1 MAEEKTIL
9 TETDL
14 NEQMQVRLD
23 KMHKIE
29 EKGLKPFGYRYE
41 FTHRSGDVKE
51 NFDALAEAETEV
63 KLAGRVMAIRGHG
76 KTCFMDMQDK
86 DGRIQVYV
94 RKDVLGEENYALI
107 KMMDIGDTVGVT
119 GTVFRTHMGE
129 VSIKAAA
136 LEMLS
141 KSLRPLPEK
150 WHGLKD
156 VETRYRQRY
165 VDLIVNPDVRD
176 TFVKR
181 SQIIRSVR
189 DVLDSHG
196 FLEVETP
203 ILNTIAGGA
212 AARPFIS
219 YHNALD
225 MQVYMRIAPE
235 LYLKR
240 LIVGGM
246 DRVYELG
253 RVFRNEGIDNRH
265 NPEFTSVEIYQA
277 FADYRDMMDLTEE
290 VVVKTAEKVLG
301 TTKINYEG
309 TEIELASP
317 WKRISM
323 IDAVKEYA
331 GKDFTNVT
339 DLEEARAMAK
349 ELNVEVEATWGIGK
363 IINAC
368 FEEYVEDKLIQP
380 TFITGHPKEISPLAK
395 SNPENPEITDRFEAF
410 IYGREICNGFTELND
425 PIDQRERFLK
435 QVEERANGDE
445 EANMMDEDFV
455 TALEYGLPPTGGL
468 GIGIDRLVMFLTD
481 SSTIRDVLFFPTMKP
496 LKGEQQHVE
505 AVPVQA
511 QEVAAPVAPVEPQEV
526 AAPVAPVEPE
536 VIDFSKV
543 EIEPL
548 FEDTVDFDTFI
559 KSDFRAVKVL
569 DCKAVPKSK
578 KLLQFTLNDGTGKER
593 TILSGIRAF
602 YEPET
607 LIGKTLIAITN
618 LPPRAMM
625 GIESCGMLISAI
637 HSEEGEE
644 KLHLLMVDDHIPAG
658 AKLR

>member
-1 MAEEKTIL
+1 MAEVKNKPNTEEAAVL
-9 TETDL
+9 TENEI
-14 NEQMQVRLD
+14 NEQMQVRID

-29 EKGLKPFGYRYE
+29 EHGWKPFGYRFLY
-41 FTHRSGDVKE
+41 THRAADIAAQFNELSEK
-51 NFDALAEAETEV
+51 ETEV
-63 KLAGRVMAIRGHG
+63 KMAGRIMAIRGHG

-86 DGRIQVYV
+86 TGRIQVYV
-94 RKDVLGEENYALI
+94 RKDVIGEENYALI
-107 KMMDIGDTVGVT
+107 KLMDIGDTVGIT
-119 GTVFRTHMGE
+119 GTAFRTHMGE
-129 VSIKAAA
+129 LSIKANSV
-136 LEMLS
+136 EMLS

-165 VDLIVNPDVRD
+165 VDLIVNPEVRD

-189 DVLDSHG
+189 EVLDSHD

-246 DRVYELG
+246 DRVYEMG

-301 TTKINYEG
+301 TTTINYEG
-309 TEIELASP
+309 TTIELASP
-317 WKRISM
+317 WKRMSM
-323 IDAVKEYA
+323 IEAVKEYS

-339 DLEEARAMAK
+339 DLEEARAIAK
-349 ELNVEVEATWGIGK
+349 ELNVAVEPSFGIGK

-395 SNPENPEITDRFEAF
+395 SNPENPEISDRFEAY

-425 PIDQRERFLK
+425 PIDQKERFLK

-455 TALEYGLPPTGGL
+455 NALEYGLPPTGGL
-468 GIGIDRLVMFLTD
+468 GIGIDRLVMFLTN

-496 LKGEQQHVE
+496 LGK
-505 AVPVQA
+505 AVSEKPDFMQA
-511 QEVAAPVAPVEPQEV
+511 PAVAAPVEEAKEET
-526 AAPVAPVEPE
+526 
-536 VIDFSKV
+536 IDFSKV
-543 EIEPL
+543 VIEPAY
-548 FEDTVDFDTFI
+548 EEYVDFDTFC
-559 KSDFRAVKVL
+559 KSDIRVVKVKE
-569 DCKAVPKSK
+569 CTAVPKSK
-578 KLLQFTLNDGTGKER
+578 KLLKFVLNDGTGTDR
-593 TILSGIRAF
+593 VILSGIHAF
-602 YEPET
+602 YEPEE
-607 LIGKTLIAITN
+607 LVGKTLVAIVN
-618 LPPRAMM
+618 LPPRKMM
-625 GIESCGMLISAI
+625 GIDSCGMLLSAI
-637 HSEEGEE
+637 HEEEGAE
-644 KLHLLMVDDHIPAG
+644 KLNLIMVDNRIPAG
-658 AKLR
+658 ARLH

>member
-1 MAEEKTIL
+1 MAEVKNKPNTEEAAVL
-9 TETDL
+9 TENEI
-14 NEQMQVRLD
+14 NEQMQVRID

-29 EKGLKPFGYRYE
+29 EHGWKPFGYRFLY
-41 FTHRSGDVKE
+41 THRAADIAAQ
-51 NFDALAEAETEV
+51 FDELSEKETEV
-63 KLAGRVMAIRGHG
+63 KMAGRIMAIRGHG

-86 DGRIQVYV
+86 TGRIQVYV
-94 RKDVLGEENYALI
+94 RKDVIGEENYALI
-107 KMMDIGDTVGVT
+107 KLMDIGDTVGIT
-119 GTVFRTHMGE
+119 GTAFRTHMGE
-129 VSIKAAA
+129 LSIKANSV
-136 LEMLS
+136 EMLS

-165 VDLIVNPDVRD
+165 VDLIVNPEVRD

-189 DVLDSHG
+189 EVLDSHD

-246 DRVYELG
+246 DRVYEMG

-301 TTKINYEG
+301 TTTINYEG
-309 TEIELASP
+309 TAIELASP
-317 WKRISM
+317 WKRMSM
-323 IDAVKEYA
+323 IEAVKEYS

-339 DLEEARAMAK
+339 DLEEARAIAK
-349 ELNVEVEATWGIGK
+349 ELNVAVEPSFGIGK

-395 SNPENPEITDRFEAF
+395 SNPENPEITDRFEAY

-425 PIDQRERFLK
+425 PIDQKERFLK

-455 TALEYGLPPTGGL
+455 NALEYGLPPTGGL
-468 GIGIDRLVMFLTD
+468 GIGIDRLVMFLTN

-496 LKGEQQHVE
+496 LGK
-505 AVPVQA
+505 AVSEKPDFMQA
-511 QEVAAPVAPVEPQEV
+511 PAVAAPVEEAKEET
-526 AAPVAPVEPE
+526 
-536 VIDFSKV
+536 IDFSKV
-543 EIEPL
+543 VIEPAY
-548 FEDTVDFDTFI
+548 EEYVDFDTFC
-559 KSDFRAVKVL
+559 KSDIRVVKVKE
-569 DCKAVPKSK
+569 CTAVPKSK
-578 KLLQFTLNDGTGKER
+578 KLLKFVLNDGTGTDR
-593 TILSGIRAF
+593 VILSGIHAF
-602 YEPET
+602 YEPEE
-607 LIGKTLIAITN
+607 LVGKTLVAIVN
-618 LPPRAMM
+618 LPPRKMM
-625 GIESCGMLISAI
+625 GIDSCGMLLSAI
-637 HSEEGEE
+637 HEEEGEE
-644 KLHLLMVDDHIPAG
+644 KLNLIMVNNRIPAG
-658 AKLR
+658 ARLH

>member
-189 DVLDSHG
+189 DVLDNHG

-323 IDAVKEYA
+323 IEAVKEYA

-511 QEVAAPVAPVEPQEV
+511 QEVAAPVAPVEP
-526 AAPVAPVEPE
+526 E

>member
-1 MAEEKTIL
+1 MAEEKNIHP
-9 TETDL
+9 ETDL

-41 FTHRSGDVKE
+41 YTHRSGDVKE
-51 NFDALAEAETEV
+51 QFDALSEAETEV

-94 RKDVLGEENYALI
+94 RKDVLGEDNYALI

-129 VSIKAAA
+129 VSIKASA

-165 VDLIVNPDVRD
+165 VDLIVNPAVRD

-189 DVLDSHG
+189 NVLDSHG

-290 VVVKTAEKVLG
+290 VVVKTAEEVLG
-301 TTKINYEG
+301 TTKIVYEG

-349 ELNVEVEATWGIGK
+349 EINVEVEPTWGIGK

-468 GIGIDRLVMFLTD
+468 GIGIDRLVMFLTN

-496 LKGEQQHVE
+496 LKGEQHVE
-505 AVPVQA
+505 AVPVEA
-511 QEVAAPVAPVEPQEV
+511 QEVVAPVA
-526 AAPVAPVEPE
+526 APAEPE

-548 FEDTVDFDTFI
+548 FEDTVDFDTFV

-578 KLLQFTLNDGTGKER
+578 KLLQFTLNDGSGKER

>member
-1 MAEEKTIL
+1 MSEVKNKPNTEEAAVL
-9 TETDL
+9 TENEI
-14 NEQMQVRLD
+14 NEQMQVRID

-29 EKGLKPFGYRYE
+29 EHGWKPFGYRFLY
-41 FTHRSGDVKE
+41 THRAADIAAQ
-51 NFDALAEAETEV
+51 FDELSEKETEV
-63 KLAGRVMAIRGHG
+63 KMAGRIMAIRGHG

-86 DGRIQVYV
+86 TGRIQVYV
-94 RKDVLGEENYALI
+94 RKDVIGEENYALI
-107 KMMDIGDTVGVT
+107 KLMDIGDTVGIT
-119 GTVFRTHMGE
+119 GTAFRTHMGE
-129 VSIKAAA
+129 LSIKANSV
-136 LEMLS
+136 EMLS

-165 VDLIVNPDVRD
+165 VDLIVNPEVRD

-189 DVLDSHG
+189 EVLDSHD

-246 DRVYELG
+246 DRVYEMG

-301 TTKINYEG
+301 TTTINYEG
-309 TEIELASP
+309 TTIELASP
-317 WKRISM
+317 WKRMSM
-323 IDAVKEYA
+323 IEAVKEYS

-339 DLEEARAMAK
+339 DLEEARAIAK
-349 ELNVEVEATWGIGK
+349 ELNVAVEPSFGIGK

-395 SNPENPEITDRFEAF
+395 SNPENPEITDRFEAY

-425 PIDQRERFLK
+425 PIDQKERFLK

-455 TALEYGLPPTGGL
+455 NALEYGLPPTGGL
-468 GIGIDRLVMFLTD
+468 GIGIDRLVMFLTN

-496 LKGEQQHVE
+496 LGK
-505 AVPVQA
+505 AVSEKPDFMQA
-511 QEVAAPVAPVEPQEV
+511 PAVATPVEE
-526 AAPVAPVEPE
+526 AKEE
-536 VIDFSKV
+536 TIDFSKV
-543 EIEPL
+543 VIEPAY
-548 FEDTVDFDTFI
+548 EEYVDFDTFC
-559 KSDFRAVKVL
+559 KSDIRVVKVKE
-569 DCKAVPKSK
+569 CTAVPKSK
-578 KLLQFTLNDGTGKER
+578 KLLKFVLNDGTGTDR
-593 TILSGIRAF
+593 VILSGIHAF
-602 YEPET
+602 YEPEE
-607 LIGKTLIAITN
+607 LVGKTLIAIVN
-618 LPPRAMM
+618 LPPRKMM
-625 GIESCGMLISAI
+625 GIDSCGMLLSAI
-637 HSEEGEE
+637 HEEEGAE
-644 KLHLLMVDDHIPAG
+644 KLNLIMVDKRIPAG
-658 AKLR
+658 ARLH

>member
-1 MAEEKTIL
+1 MAEVKNKPNTEEAAVL
-9 TETDL
+9 TENEI
-14 NEQMQVRLD
+14 NEQMQVRID

-29 EKGLKPFGYRYE
+29 EHGWKPFGYRFLY
-41 FTHRSGDVKE
+41 THRAADIAAQ
-51 NFDALAEAETEV
+51 FDELSEKETEV
-63 KLAGRVMAIRGHG
+63 KMAGRIMAIRGHG

-86 DGRIQVYV
+86 TGRIQVYV
-94 RKDVLGEENYALI
+94 RKDVIGEENYALI
-107 KMMDIGDTVGVT
+107 KLMDIGDTVGIT

-129 VSIKAAA
+129 LSIKANSV
-136 LEMLS
+136 EMLS

-165 VDLIVNPDVRD
+165 VDLIVNPEVRD

-189 DVLDSHG
+189 EVLDSHD

-246 DRVYELG
+246 DRVYEMG

-301 TTKINYEG
+301 TTTINYEG
-309 TEIELASP
+309 TTIELASP
-317 WKRISM
+317 WKRMSM
-323 IDAVKEYA
+323 IEAVKEYS

-339 DLEEARAMAK
+339 DLEEARAIAK
-349 ELNVEVEATWGIGK
+349 ELNVAVEPSFGIGK

-395 SNPENPEITDRFEAF
+395 SNPENPEITDRFEAY

-425 PIDQRERFLK
+425 PIDQKERFLK

-455 TALEYGLPPTGGL
+455 NALEYGLPPTGGL
-468 GIGIDRLVMFLTD
+468 GIGIDRLVMFLTN

-496 LKGEQQHVE
+496 LGK
-505 AVPVQA
+505 AVSEKPDFMQA
-511 QEVAAPVAPVEPQEV
+511 PAVAAPVEEAKEET
-526 AAPVAPVEPE
+526 
-536 VIDFSKV
+536 IDFSKV
-543 EIEPL
+543 VIEPAY
-548 FEDTVDFDTFI
+548 EEYVDFDTFC
-559 KSDFRAVKVL
+559 KSDIRVVKVKE
-569 DCKAVPKSK
+569 CTAVPKSK
-578 KLLQFTLNDGTGKER
+578 KLLKFVLNDGTGTDR
-593 TILSGIRAF
+593 VILSGIHAF
-602 YEPET
+602 YEPEE
-607 LIGKTLIAITN
+607 LVGKTLVAIVN
-618 LPPRAMM
+618 LPPRKMM
-625 GIESCGMLISAI
+625 GIDSCGMLLSAI
-637 HSEEGEE
+637 HEEEDAE
-644 KLHLLMVDDHIPAG
+644 KLNLIMVDNRIPAG
-658 AKLR
+658 ARLH

>member
-1 MAEEKTIL
+1 MAEVKNKPNTEEAAVL
-9 TETDL
+9 TENEI
-14 NEQMQVRLD
+14 NEQMQVRID

-29 EKGLKPFGYRYE
+29 EHGWKPFGYRFLY
-41 FTHRSGDVKE
+41 THRAADIAAQ
-51 NFDALAEAETEV
+51 FDELSEKETEV
-63 KLAGRVMAIRGHG
+63 KMAGRIMAIRGHG

-86 DGRIQVYV
+86 TGRIQVYV
-94 RKDVLGEENYALI
+94 RKDVIGEENYALI
-107 KMMDIGDTVGVT
+107 KLMDIGDTVGIT
-119 GTVFRTHMGE
+119 GTAFRTHMGE
-129 VSIKAAA
+129 LSIKANSV
-136 LEMLS
+136 EMLS

-165 VDLIVNPDVRD
+165 VDLIVNPEVRD

-189 DVLDSHG
+189 EVLDSHD

-246 DRVYELG
+246 DRVYEMG

-301 TTKINYEG
+301 TTTINYEG
-309 TEIELASP
+309 TTIELASP
-317 WKRISM
+317 WKRMSM
-323 IDAVKEYA
+323 IEAVKEYS

-339 DLEEARAMAK
+339 DLEEARAIAK
-349 ELNVEVEATWGIGK
+349 ELNVAVEPSFGIGK

-395 SNPENPEITDRFEAF
+395 SNPENPEITDRFEAY

-425 PIDQRERFLK
+425 PIDQKERFLK

-455 TALEYGLPPTGGL
+455 NALEYGLPPTGGL
-468 GIGIDRLVMFLTD
+468 GIGIDRLVMLLTN

-496 LKGEQQHVE
+496 LGK
-505 AVPVQA
+505 AVSEKPDFMQA
-511 QEVAAPVAPVEPQEV
+511 PAVAAPVEEAKEET
-526 AAPVAPVEPE
+526 
-536 VIDFSKV
+536 IDFSKV
-543 EIEPL
+543 VIEPAY
-548 FEDTVDFDTFI
+548 EEYVDFDTFC
-559 KSDFRAVKVL
+559 KSDIRVVKVKE
-569 DCKAVPKSK
+569 CTAVPKSK
-578 KLLQFTLNDGTGKER
+578 KLLKFVLNDGTGTDR
-593 TILSGIRAF
+593 VILSGIHAF
-602 YEPET
+602 YEPEE
-607 LIGKTLIAITN
+607 LVGKTLIAIVN
-618 LPPRAMM
+618 LPPRKMM
-625 GIESCGMLISAI
+625 GIDSCGMLLSAI
-637 HSEEGEE
+637 HEEEGAE
-644 KLHLLMVDDHIPAG
+644 KLNLIMVDNRIPAG
-658 AKLR
+658 ARLH

>member
-1 MAEEKTIL
+1 
-9 TETDL
+9 
-14 NEQMQVRLD
+14 
-23 KMHKIE
+23 
-29 EKGLKPFGYRYE
+29 
-41 FTHRSGDVKE
+41 
-51 NFDALAEAETEV
+51 
-63 KLAGRVMAIRGHG
+63 
-76 KTCFMDMQDK
+76 
-86 DGRIQVYV
+86 
-94 RKDVLGEENYALI
+94 
-107 KMMDIGDTVGVT
+107 
-119 GTVFRTHMGE
+119 MGE

-505 AVPVQA
+505 TVPVQA
-511 QEVAAPVAPVEPQEV
+511 QEVAAPIAP
-526 AAPVAPVEPE
+526 AEPE

-578 KLLQFTLNDGTGKER
+578 KLLQFTLNDGTGKDR

>member
-1 MAEEKTIL
+1 MAEVKNKPNTEEAAVL
-9 TETDL
+9 TENEI
-14 NEQMQVRLD
+14 NEQMQVRID

-29 EKGLKPFGYRYE
+29 EHGWKPFGYRFLY
-41 FTHRSGDVKE
+41 THRAADIAAQ
-51 NFDALAEAETEV
+51 FDELSEKETEV
-63 KLAGRVMAIRGHG
+63 KMAGRIMAIRGHG

-86 DGRIQVYV
+86 TGRIQVYV
-94 RKDVLGEENYALI
+94 RKDVIGEENYALI
-107 KMMDIGDTVGVT
+107 KLMDIGDTVGIT
-119 GTVFRTHMGE
+119 GTAFRTHMGE
-129 VSIKAAA
+129 LSIKANSV
-136 LEMLS
+136 EMLS

-165 VDLIVNPDVRD
+165 VDLIVNPEVRD

-189 DVLDSHG
+189 EVLDSHD

-246 DRVYELG
+246 DRVYEMG

-301 TTKINYEG
+301 TTTINYEG
-309 TEIELASP
+309 TTIELASP
-317 WKRISM
+317 WKRMSM
-323 IDAVKEYA
+323 IEAVKEYS
-331 GKDFTNVT
+331 GKDFTNVN
-339 DLEEARAMAK
+339 DLEEARAIAK
-349 ELNVEVEATWGIGK
+349 ELNVAVEPSFGIGK

-395 SNPENPEITDRFEAF
+395 SNPENPEITDRFEAY

-425 PIDQRERFLK
+425 PIDQKERFLK

-455 TALEYGLPPTGGL
+455 NALEYGLPPTGGL
-468 GIGIDRLVMFLTD
+468 GIGIDRLVMFLTN

-496 LKGEQQHVE
+496 LGK
-505 AVPVQA
+505 AVSEKPDFMQA
-511 QEVAAPVAPVEPQEV
+511 PAVAAPVEEAKEET
-526 AAPVAPVEPE
+526 
-536 VIDFSKV
+536 IDFSKV
-543 EIEPL
+543 VIEPAY
-548 FEDTVDFDTFI
+548 EEYVDFDTFC
-559 KSDFRAVKVL
+559 KSDIRVVKVKE
-569 DCKAVPKSK
+569 CTAVPKSK
-578 KLLQFTLNDGTGKER
+578 KLLKFVLNDGTGTDR
-593 TILSGIRAF
+593 VILSGIHAF
-602 YEPET
+602 YEPEE
-607 LIGKTLIAITN
+607 LVGKTLVAIVN
-618 LPPRAMM
+618 LPPRKMM
-625 GIESCGMLISAI
+625 GIDSCGMLLSAI
-637 HSEEGEE
+637 HEEEGAE
-644 KLHLLMVDDHIPAG
+644 KLNLIMVDNRIPAG
-658 AKLR
+658 ARLH

>member
-1 MAEEKTIL
+1 MAEVKNKPNTEEAAVL
-9 TETDL
+9 TENEI
-14 NEQMQVRLD
+14 NEQMQVRID

-29 EKGLKPFGYRYE
+29 EHGWKPFGYRFLY
-41 FTHRSGDVKE
+41 THRAADIAAQ
-51 NFDALAEAETEV
+51 FDELSEKETEV
-63 KLAGRVMAIRGHG
+63 KMAGRIMAIRGHG

-86 DGRIQVYV
+86 TGRIQVYV
-94 RKDVLGEENYALI
+94 RKDVIGEENYALI
-107 KMMDIGDTVGVT
+107 KLMDIGDTVGIT
-119 GTVFRTHMGE
+119 GTAFRTHMGE
-129 VSIKAAA
+129 LSIKANSV
-136 LEMLS
+136 EMLS

-165 VDLIVNPDVRD
+165 VDLIVNPEVRD

-189 DVLDSHG
+189 EVLDSHD

-246 DRVYELG
+246 DRVYEMG

-301 TTKINYEG
+301 TTTINYEG
-309 TEIELASP
+309 TTIELASP
-317 WKRISM
+317 WKRMSM
-323 IDAVKEYA
+323 IESVKEYS
-331 GKDFTNVT
+331 GKDFTDVT
-339 DLEEARAMAK
+339 DLEEARAIAK
-349 ELNVEVEATWGIGK
+349 ELNVAIEPSFGIGK

-395 SNPENPEITDRFEAF
+395 SNPENPEITDRFEAY

-425 PIDQRERFLK
+425 PIDQKERFLK

-455 TALEYGLPPTGGL
+455 NALEYGLPPTGGL
-468 GIGIDRLVMFLTD
+468 GIGIDRLVMFLTN

-496 LKGEQQHVE
+496 LGK
-505 AVPVQA
+505 AVSEKPDFMQA
-511 QEVAAPVAPVEPQEV
+511 PAVAAPVEEAKEET
-526 AAPVAPVEPE
+526 
-536 VIDFSKV
+536 IDFSKV
-543 EIEPL
+543 VIEPAY
-548 FEDTVDFDTFI
+548 EEYVDFDTFC
-559 KSDFRAVKVL
+559 KSDIRVVKVKE
-569 DCKAVPKSK
+569 CTAVPKSK
-578 KLLQFTLNDGTGKER
+578 KLLKFVLDDGIGTDR
-593 TILSGIRAF
+593 VILSGIHAF
-602 YEPET
+602 YEPEE
-607 LIGKTLIAITN
+607 LVGKTLVAIVN
-618 LPPRAMM
+618 LPPRKMM
-625 GIESCGMLISAI
+625 GIDSCGMLLSAI
-637 HSEEGEE
+637 HEEEGAE
-644 KLHLLMVDDHIPAG
+644 KLNLIMVDNRIPAG
-658 AKLR
+658 ARLH

>member
-1 MAEEKTIL
+1 MAEVKNKPNTEEAAVL
-9 TETDL
+9 TENEI
-14 NEQMQVRLD
+14 NEQMQVRID

-29 EKGLKPFGYRYE
+29 EHGWKPFGYRFLY
-41 FTHRSGDVKE
+41 THRAADIAAQ
-51 NFDALAEAETEV
+51 FDELSEKETEV
-63 KLAGRVMAIRGHG
+63 KMAGRIMAIRGHG

-86 DGRIQVYV
+86 TGRIQVYV
-94 RKDVLGEENYALI
+94 RKDVIGEENYALI
-107 KMMDIGDTVGVT
+107 KLMDIGDTVGIT
-119 GTVFRTHMGE
+119 GTAFRTHMGE
-129 VSIKAAA
+129 LSIKANSV
-136 LEMLS
+136 EMLS

-165 VDLIVNPDVRD
+165 VDLIVNPEVRD

-189 DVLDSHG
+189 EVLDSHD

-246 DRVYELG
+246 DRVYEMG

-301 TTKINYEG
+301 TTTINYEG
-309 TEIELASP
+309 TTIELASP
-317 WKRISM
+317 WKRMSM
-323 IDAVKEYA
+323 IEAVKEYS
-331 GKDFTNVT
+331 GKDFTDVT
-339 DLEEARAMAK
+339 DLEEARAIAK
-349 ELNVEVEATWGIGK
+349 ELNVAIEPSFGIGK

-395 SNPENPEITDRFEAF
+395 SNPENPEITDRFEAY

-425 PIDQRERFLK
+425 PIDQKERFLK

-455 TALEYGLPPTGGL
+455 NALEYGLPPTGGL
-468 GIGIDRLVMFLTD
+468 GIGIDRLVMFLTN

-496 LKGEQQHVE
+496 LGK
-505 AVPVQA
+505 AVSEKPDFMQA
-511 QEVAAPVAPVEPQEV
+511 PAVAAPVEEAKEET
-526 AAPVAPVEPE
+526 
-536 VIDFSKV
+536 IDFSKV
-543 EIEPL
+543 VIEPAY
-548 FEDTVDFDTFI
+548 EEYVDFDTFC
-559 KSDFRAVKVL
+559 KSDIRVVKVKE
-569 DCKAVPKSK
+569 CTAVPKSK
-578 KLLQFTLNDGTGKER
+578 KLLKFVLNDGTGTDR
-593 TILSGIRAF
+593 VILSGIHAF
-602 YEPET
+602 YEPEE
-607 LIGKTLIAITN
+607 LVGKTLVAIVN
-618 LPPRAMM
+618 LPPRKMM
-625 GIESCGMLISAI
+625 GIDSCGMLLSAI
-637 HSEEGEE
+637 HEEEGAE
-644 KLHLLMVDDHIPAG
+644 KLNLIMVDNRIPSG
-658 AKLR
+658 ARLH

>member
-1 MAEEKTIL
+1 MAEVKNKPNTEEAAVL
-9 TETDL
+9 TENEI
-14 NEQMQVRLD
+14 NEQMQVRID

-29 EKGLKPFGYRYE
+29 EHGWKPFGYRFLY
-41 FTHRSGDVKE
+41 THRAADIAAQ
-51 NFDALAEAETEV
+51 FDELSEKETEV
-63 KLAGRVMAIRGHG
+63 KMAGRIMAIRGHG

-86 DGRIQVYV
+86 TGRIQVYV
-94 RKDVLGEENYALI
+94 RKDVIGEENYALI
-107 KMMDIGDTVGVT
+107 KLMDIGDTVGIT
-119 GTVFRTHMGE
+119 GTAFRTHMGE
-129 VSIKAAA
+129 LSIKANSV
-136 LEMLS
+136 EMLS

-165 VDLIVNPDVRD
+165 VDLIVNPEVRD

-189 DVLDSHG
+189 EVLDSHD

-246 DRVYELG
+246 DRVYEMG

-301 TTKINYEG
+301 TTTINYEG
-309 TEIELASP
+309 TTIELASP
-317 WKRISM
+317 WKRMSM
-323 IDAVKEYA
+323 IEAVKEYS

-339 DLEEARAMAK
+339 DLEEARAIAK
-349 ELNVEVEATWGIGK
+349 ELNVAVEPSFGIGK

-395 SNPENPEITDRFEAF
+395 SNPENPEITDRFEAY

-425 PIDQRERFLK
+425 PIDQKERFLK

-455 TALEYGLPPTGGL
+455 NALEYGLPPTGGL

-496 LKGEQQHVE
+496 LGK
-505 AVPVQA
+505 AVSEKPDFMQA
-511 QEVAAPVAPVEPQEV
+511 PAVAAPVEEAKEET
-526 AAPVAPVEPE
+526 
-536 VIDFSKV
+536 IDFSKV
-543 EIEPL
+543 VIEPAY
-548 FEDTVDFDTFI
+548 EEYVDFDTFC
-559 KSDFRAVKVL
+559 KSDIRVVKVKE
-569 DCKAVPKSK
+569 CTAVPKSK
-578 KLLQFTLNDGTGKER
+578 KLLKFVLNDGTGTDR
-593 TILSGIRAF
+593 VILSGIHAF
-602 YEPET
+602 YEPEE
-607 LIGKTLIAITN
+607 LVGKTLVAIVN
-618 LPPRAMM
+618 LPPRKMM
-625 GIESCGMLISAI
+625 GIDSCGMLLSAI
-637 HSEEGEE
+637 HEEEGAE
-644 KLHLLMVDDHIPAG
+644 KLNLIMVDNRIPAG
-658 AKLR
+658 ARLH

>member
-1 MAEEKTIL
+1 MAENKQQVEEKAL
-9 TETDL
+9 TEVEI
-14 NEQMQVRLD
+14 NEQMQNRID

-29 EKGLKPFGYRYE
+29 EHGWRPFGRRFE
-41 FTHRSGDVKE
+41 WTHRSADVKE
-51 NFDALAEAETEV
+51 QFETLAEAEAEV
-63 KLAGRVMAIRGHG
+63 KMAGRVMAIRGHG

-86 DGRIQVYV
+86 TGRMQLYV
-94 RKDVLGEENYALI
+94 RKDVLGEEDYSLV
-107 KMMDIGDTVGVT
+107 KMMDIGDTIGVT
-119 GTVFRTHMGE
+119 GIPFRTHMGE
-129 VSIKAAA
+129 VSIKVVKM
-136 LEMLS
+136 EMLS

-156 VETRYRQRY
+156 IETRYRQRY
-165 VDLIVNPDVRD
+165 VDLIVNPEVRD

-189 DVLDSHG
+189 EVLDSHD

-290 VVVKTAEKVLG
+290 VVVKTAMKVLG
-301 TTKINYEG
+301 TTKITYEG
-309 TEIELASP
+309 VEIELASP

-323 IDAVKEYA
+323 IDAVKEYS

-349 ELNVEVEATWGIGK
+349 ELNVPVEPSFGIGK

-395 SNPENPEITDRFEAF
+395 SNPENPEITDRFEAY

-445 EANMMDEDFV
+445 EANMMDEDCV
-455 TALEYGLPPTGGL
+455 NALEYGLPPTGGL

-496 LKGEQQHVE
+496 MKGEARPVELPEQIRAEVAPAAASE
-505 AVPVQA
+505 AV
-511 QEVAAPVAPVEPQEV
+511 ETAPA
-526 AAPVAPVEPE
+526 

-548 FEDTVDFDTFI
+548 FADFVDFETFS
-559 KSDFRAVKVL
+559 KSDFRAVKVK
-569 DCKAVPKSK
+569 DCAAVPKSK
-578 KLLQFTLNDGTGKER
+578 KLLQFTLDDGTGTDR
-593 TILSGIRAF
+593 TILSGIHAF
-602 YEPET
+602 YEPEE
-607 LIGKTLIAITN
+607 LLGKTLIAIVN
-618 LPPRAMM
+618 LPPRKMM
-625 GIESCGMLISAI
+625 GIESCGMLLSAI
-637 HSEEGEE
+637 HSEEGAE
-644 KLHLLMVDDHIPAG
+644 KLHLLQVDPHIPAG
-658 AKLR
+658 AKLY

>member
-1 MAEEKTIL
+1 MAENKHLEDAAAL
-9 TETDL
+9 TDTEI
-14 NEQMQVRLD
+14 NEQMQVRID

-29 EKGLKPFGYRYE
+29 EHGWKPFGHRFL
-41 FTHRSGDVKE
+41 FTHRAADIAAQ
-51 NFDALAEAETEV
+51 FDELSEKETEV
-63 KLAGRVMAIRGHG
+63 TMAGRVMAIRGHG

-86 DGRIQVYV
+86 TGRIQVYV
-94 RKDVLGEENYALI
+94 RKDVIGEENYALI
-107 KMMDIGDTVGVT
+107 KLMDIGDTVGIT
-119 GTVFRTHMGE
+119 GTAFRTHMGE
-129 VSIKAAA
+129 LSIKAASV
-136 LEMLS
+136 EMLS

-165 VDLIVNPDVRD
+165 VDLIVNPEVRE

-181 SQIIRSVR
+181 SQIIKSVR
-189 DVLDSHG
+189 EVLDSHD

-246 DRVYELG
+246 DRVYEMG

-301 TTKINYEG
+301 TTTINYEG
-309 TEIELASP
+309 TTIELASP
-317 WKRISM
+317 WKRMSM
-323 IDAVKEYA
+323 IEAVKEYS

-339 DLEEARAMAK
+339 DLEEARAIAK
-349 ELNVEVEATWGIGK
+349 ELNVAIEPTFGIGK

-368 FEEYVEDKLIQP
+368 FEEYVEDKLVQP

-395 SNPENPEITDRFEAF
+395 SNPENPEITDRFEAY

-425 PIDQRERFLK
+425 PIDQKERFLK

-455 TALEYGLPPTGGL
+455 NALEYGLPPTGGL
-468 GIGIDRLVMFLTD
+468 GIGIDRLVMFLTN

-496 LKGEQQHVE
+496 IGKAVSEKPEFMQAAPADAHVE
-505 AVPVQA
+505 AK
-511 QEVAAPVAPVEPQEV
+511 EEP
-526 AAPVAPVEPE
+526 
-536 VIDFSKV
+536 IDFSKV
-543 EIEPL
+543 VIEPPYT
-548 FEDTVDFDTFI
+548 EYVDFDTFC
-559 KSDFRAVKVL
+559 KSDMRAVKVKE
-569 DCKAVPKSK
+569 CTAVPKSK
-578 KLLQFTLNDGTGKER
+578 KLLKFVLDDGTGTDR
-593 TILSGIRAF
+593 VILSGIHAF
-602 YEPET
+602 YEPEE
-607 LIGKTLIAITN
+607 LVGKTLIAIVN
-618 LPPRAMM
+618 LPPRKMM
-625 GIESCGMLISAI
+625 GIDSCGMLLSAI
-637 HSEEGEE
+637 HEEEGAE
-644 KLHLLMVDDHIPAG
+644 KLNLMMIADRVPAG
-658 AKLR
+658 ARLH

>member
-1 MAEEKTIL
+1 MAENKQQVEEKAL
-9 TETDL
+9 TEIEI
-14 NEQMQVRLD
+14 NEQMQNRID

-29 EKGLKPFGYRYE
+29 EHGWRPFGHRFE
-41 FTHRSGDVKE
+41 WTHRSADVKE
-51 NFDALAEAETEV
+51 QFEALAEAEAEV

-86 DGRIQVYV
+86 TGRMQLYV
-94 RKDVLGEENYALI
+94 RKDVLGEEDYSLV
-107 KMMDIGDTVGVT
+107 KMMDIGDTIGVT
-119 GTVFRTHMGE
+119 GIPFRTHMGE
-129 VSIKAAA
+129 ISIKVVKM
-136 LEMLS
+136 EMLS

-156 VETRYRQRY
+156 IETRYRQRY
-165 VDLIVNPDVRD
+165 VDLIVNPEVRD

-189 DVLDSHG
+189 EVLDSHD

-277 FADYRDMMDLTEE
+277 FADYRDMMDLTKE
-290 VVVKTAEKVLG
+290 VVVKTAMKVLG
-301 TTKINYEG
+301 TTKITYEG
-309 TEIELASP
+309 VEIELASP

-323 IDAVKEYA
+323 IDAVKEYS

-349 ELNVEVEATWGIGK
+349 ELNVPVEPSFGIGK

-395 SNPENPEITDRFEAF
+395 SNPENPEITDRFEAY

-455 TALEYGLPPTGGL
+455 NALEYGLPPTGGL

-496 LKGEQQHVE
+496 MKGEARPVELPEQIRAEVAPAAASE
-505 AVPVQA
+505 AV
-511 QEVAAPVAPVEPQEV
+511 ETAPA
-526 AAPVAPVEPE
+526 

-548 FEDTVDFDTFI
+548 FADFVDFETFS
-559 KSDFRAVKVL
+559 KSDFRAVKVK
-569 DCKAVPKSK
+569 DCAAVPKSK
-578 KLLQFTLNDGTGKER
+578 KLLQFTLDDGTGTDR
-593 TILSGIRAF
+593 TILSGIHAF
-602 YEPET
+602 YEPEE
-607 LIGKTLIAITN
+607 LLGKTLIAIVN
-618 LPPRAMM
+618 LPPRKMM
-625 GIESCGMLISAI
+625 GIESCGMLLSAI
-637 HSEEGEE
+637 HSEEGAE
-644 KLHLLMVDDHIPAG
+644 KLHLLQVDPYIPAG
-658 AKLR
+658 AKLY

>member
-1 MAEEKTIL
+1 MAEVKNKPNTEEAAVL
-9 TETDL
+9 TENEI
-14 NEQMQVRLD
+14 NEQMQVRID

-29 EKGLKPFGYRYE
+29 EHGWKPFGYRFLY
-41 FTHRSGDVKE
+41 THRAADIAAQ
-51 NFDALAEAETEV
+51 FDELSEKETEV
-63 KLAGRVMAIRGHG
+63 KMAGRIMAIRGHG

-86 DGRIQVYV
+86 TGRIQVYV
-94 RKDVLGEENYALI
+94 RKDVIGEEHYALI
-107 KMMDIGDTVGVT
+107 KLMDIGDTVGIT
-119 GTVFRTHMGE
+119 GTAFRTHMGE
-129 VSIKAAA
+129 LSIKANSV
-136 LEMLS
+136 EMLS

-165 VDLIVNPDVRD
+165 VDLIVNPEVRD

-189 DVLDSHG
+189 EVLDSHD

-246 DRVYELG
+246 DRVYEMG

-301 TTKINYEG
+301 TTTINYEG
-309 TEIELASP
+309 TTIELASP
-317 WKRISM
+317 WKRMSM
-323 IDAVKEYA
+323 IEAVKEYS

-339 DLEEARAMAK
+339 DLEEARAIAK
-349 ELNVEVEATWGIGK
+349 ELNVAVEPSFGIGK

-395 SNPENPEITDRFEAF
+395 SNPENPEITDRFEAY

-425 PIDQRERFLK
+425 PIDQKERFLK

-455 TALEYGLPPTGGL
+455 NALEYGLPPTGGL
-468 GIGIDRLVMFLTD
+468 GIGIDRLVMFLTN

-496 LKGEQQHVE
+496 LGK
-505 AVPVQA
+505 AVSEKPDFMQA
-511 QEVAAPVAPVEPQEV
+511 PSVAAPVEEAKEET
-526 AAPVAPVEPE
+526 
-536 VIDFSKV
+536 IDFSKV
-543 EIEPL
+543 VIEPAY
-548 FEDTVDFDTFI
+548 EEYVDFDTFC
-559 KSDFRAVKVL
+559 KSDIRVVKVKE
-569 DCKAVPKSK
+569 CTAVPKSK
-578 KLLQFTLNDGTGKER
+578 KLLKFVLNDGTGTDR
-593 TILSGIRAF
+593 VILSGIHAF
-602 YEPET
+602 YEPEE
-607 LIGKTLIAITN
+607 LVGKTLVAIVN
-618 LPPRAMM
+618 LPPRKMM
-625 GIESCGMLISAI
+625 GIDSCGMLLSAI
-637 HSEEGEE
+637 HEEEGAE
-644 KLHLLMVDDHIPAG
+644 KLNLIMVDNRIPAG
-658 AKLR
+658 ARLH

>member
-1 MAEEKTIL
+1 MAEVKNKPNTEEAAVL
-9 TETDL
+9 TENEI
-14 NEQMQVRLD
+14 NEQMQVRID

-29 EKGLKPFGYRYE
+29 EHGWKPFGYRFLY
-41 FTHRSGDVKE
+41 THRAADIAAQ
-51 NFDALAEAETEV
+51 FDELSEKETEV
-63 KLAGRVMAIRGHG
+63 KMAGRIMAIRGHG
-76 KTCFMDMQDK
+76 NTCFMDMQDK
-86 DGRIQVYV
+86 TGRIQVYV
-94 RKDVLGEENYALI
+94 RKDVIGEENYALI
-107 KMMDIGDTVGVT
+107 KLMDIGDTVGIT
-119 GTVFRTHMGE
+119 GTAFRTHMGE
-129 VSIKAAA
+129 LSIKANSV
-136 LEMLS
+136 EMLS

-165 VDLIVNPDVRD
+165 VDLIVNPEVRD

-189 DVLDSHG
+189 EVLDSHD

-246 DRVYELG
+246 DRVYEMG

-301 TTKINYEG
+301 TTTINYEG
-309 TEIELASP
+309 TTIELASP
-317 WKRISM
+317 WKRMSM
-323 IDAVKEYA
+323 IEAVKEYS

-339 DLEEARAMAK
+339 DLEEARAIAK
-349 ELNVEVEATWGIGK
+349 ELNVAIEPSFGIGK

-395 SNPENPEITDRFEAF
+395 SNPENPEITDRFEAY

-425 PIDQRERFLK
+425 PIDQKERFLK

-455 TALEYGLPPTGGL
+455 NALEYGLPPTGGL
-468 GIGIDRLVMFLTD
+468 GIGIDRLVMFLTN

-496 LKGEQQHVE
+496 LGK
-505 AVPVQA
+505 AVSEKPDFMQA
-511 QEVAAPVAPVEPQEV
+511 PAVAAPVEEAKEET
-526 AAPVAPVEPE
+526 
-536 VIDFSKV
+536 IDFSKV
-543 EIEPL
+543 VIEPAY
-548 FEDTVDFDTFI
+548 EEYVDFDTFC
-559 KSDFRAVKVL
+559 KSDIRVVKVKE
-569 DCKAVPKSK
+569 CTAVPKSK
-578 KLLQFTLNDGTGKER
+578 KLLKFVLDDGTGTDR
-593 TILSGIRAF
+593 VILSGIHAF
-602 YEPET
+602 YEPEE
-607 LIGKTLIAITN
+607 LVGKTLVAIVN
-618 LPPRAMM
+618 LPPRKMM
-625 GIESCGMLISAI
+625 GIDSCGMLLSAI
-637 HSEEGEE
+637 HEEEGAE
-644 KLHLLMVDDHIPAG
+644 KLNLIMVDKRIPAG
-658 AKLR
+658 ARLH

>member
-1 MAEEKTIL
+1 MAEVKNKPNTEEAAVL
-9 TETDL
+9 TENEI
-14 NEQMQVRLD
+14 NEQMQVRID

-29 EKGLKPFGYRYE
+29 EHGWKPFGYRFLY
-41 FTHRSGDVKE
+41 THRAADIAAQ
-51 NFDALAEAETEV
+51 FDELSEKETEV
-63 KLAGRVMAIRGHG
+63 KMAGRIMAIRGHG

-86 DGRIQVYV
+86 TGRIQVYV
-94 RKDVLGEENYALI
+94 RKDVIGEENYALI
-107 KMMDIGDTVGVT
+107 KLMDIGDTVGIT
-119 GTVFRTHMGE
+119 GTAFRTHMGE
-129 VSIKAAA
+129 LSIKANSV
-136 LEMLS
+136 EMLS

-165 VDLIVNPDVRD
+165 VDLIVNPEVRD

-189 DVLDSHG
+189 EVLDSHD

-246 DRVYELG
+246 DRVYEMG

-301 TTKINYEG
+301 TTTINYEG
-309 TEIELASP
+309 TTIELASP
-317 WKRISM
+317 WKRMSM
-323 IDAVKEYA
+323 IEAVKEYS

-339 DLEEARAMAK
+339 DLEEARAIAK
-349 ELNVEVEATWGIGK
+349 ELNVAVEPSFGIGK

-395 SNPENPEITDRFEAF
+395 SNPENPEITDRFEAY

-425 PIDQRERFLK
+425 PIDQKERFLK

-455 TALEYGLPPTGGL
+455 NALEYGLPPTGGL
-468 GIGIDRLVMFLTD
+468 GIGIDRLVMFLTN

-496 LKGEQQHVE
+496 LGK
-505 AVPVQA
+505 AVSEKPDFMQA
-511 QEVAAPVAPVEPQEV
+511 PAVAAPVEEAKEET
-526 AAPVAPVEPE
+526 
-536 VIDFSKV
+536 IDFSKV
-543 EIEPL
+543 VIEPAY
-548 FEDTVDFDTFI
+548 EEYVDFDTFC
-559 KSDFRAVKVL
+559 KSDIRVVKVKE
-569 DCKAVPKSK
+569 CTAVPKSK
-578 KLLQFTLNDGTGKER
+578 KLLKFVLNDGTGTDR
-593 TILSGIRAF
+593 VILSGIRAF
-602 YEPET
+602 YEPEE
-607 LIGKTLIAITN
+607 LVGKTLVAIVN
-618 LPPRAMM
+618 LPPRKMM
-625 GIESCGMLISAI
+625 GIDSCGMLLSAI
-637 HSEEGEE
+637 HEEEGAE
-644 KLHLLMVDDHIPAG
+644 KLNLIMVDNRIPAG
-658 AKLR
+658 ARLH

>member
-1 MAEEKTIL
+1 MAEEKNIHP
-9 TETDL
+9 ETDL

-41 FTHRSGDVKE
+41 YTHRSGDVKE
-51 NFDALAEAETEV
+51 QFDALSEAETEV

-94 RKDVLGEENYALI
+94 RKDVLGEDNYALI

-129 VSIKAAA
+129 VSIKASA

-189 DVLDSHG
+189 NVLDSHG

-290 VVVKTAEKVLG
+290 VVVKTAEEVLG
-301 TTKINYEG
+301 TTKIVYEG

-349 ELNVEVEATWGIGK
+349 EINVEVEATWGIGK

-425 PIDQRERFLK
+425 PIDQRERFMK

-468 GIGIDRLVMFLTD
+468 GIGIDRLVMFLTN

-496 LKGEQQHVE
+496 LKGEQHVD
-505 AVPVQA
+505 AVPVEA
-511 QEVAAPVAPVEPQEV
+511 QEVVAPVA
-526 AAPVAPVEPE
+526 APAEPE

-548 FEDTVDFDTFI
+548 FEDTVDFDTFV

-569 DCKAVPKSK
+569 DCKAEPKSK
-578 KLLQFTLNDGTGKER
+578 KLLQFTLTDGTGKER

-625 GIESCGMLISAI
+625 GIETCGMLISAI

>member
-1 MAEEKTIL
+1 MAEVKNKPNTEEAAVL
-9 TETDL
+9 TENEI
-14 NEQMQVRLD
+14 NEQMQVRID

-29 EKGLKPFGYRYE
+29 EHGWKPFGYRFLY
-41 FTHRSGDVKE
+41 THRAADIAAQ
-51 NFDALAEAETEV
+51 FDELSEKETEV
-63 KLAGRVMAIRGHG
+63 KMAGRIMAIRGHG

-86 DGRIQVYV
+86 TGRIQVYV
-94 RKDVLGEENYALI
+94 RKDVIGEENYALI
-107 KMMDIGDTVGVT
+107 KLMDIGDTVGIT
-119 GTVFRTHMGE
+119 GTAFRTHMGE
-129 VSIKAAA
+129 LSIKANSV
-136 LEMLS
+136 EMLS

-165 VDLIVNPDVRD
+165 VDLIVNPEVRD

-189 DVLDSHG
+189 EVLDSHD

-246 DRVYELG
+246 DRVYEMG

-301 TTKINYEG
+301 TTTINYEG
-309 TEIELASP
+309 TTIELASP
-317 WKRISM
+317 WKRMSM
-323 IDAVKEYA
+323 IEAVKEYS

-339 DLEEARAMAK
+339 DLEEARAIAK
-349 ELNVEVEATWGIGK
+349 ELNVAVEPSFGIGK

-395 SNPENPEITDRFEAF
+395 SNPENPEITDRFEAY

-425 PIDQRERFLK
+425 PIDQKERFLK

-455 TALEYGLPPTGGL
+455 NALEYGLPPTGGL
-468 GIGIDRLVMFLTD
+468 GIGIDRLVMFLTN

-496 LKGEQQHVE
+496 LGK
-505 AVPVQA
+505 AVSEKPDFMQA
-511 QEVAAPVAPVEPQEV
+511 PAVATPVEE
-526 AAPVAPVEPE
+526 AKEE
-536 VIDFSKV
+536 TIDFSKV
-543 EIEPL
+543 VIEPAY
-548 FEDTVDFDTFI
+548 EEYVDFDTFC
-559 KSDFRAVKVL
+559 KSDIRVVKVKE
-569 DCKAVPKSK
+569 CIAVPKSK
-578 KLLQFTLNDGTGKER
+578 KLLKFVLNDGTGTDR
-593 TILSGIRAF
+593 VILSGIHAF
-602 YEPET
+602 YEPEE
-607 LIGKTLIAITN
+607 LVGKTLVAIVN
-618 LPPRAMM
+618 LPPRKMM
-625 GIESCGMLISAI
+625 GIDSCGMLLSAI
-637 HSEEGEE
+637 HEEEGAE
-644 KLHLLMVDDHIPAG
+644 KLNLIMLDNRIPAG
-658 AKLR
+658 ARLH

>member
-1 MAEEKTIL
+1 MAENKQQVEEKAL
-9 TETDL
+9 TEVEI
-14 NEQMQVRLD
+14 NEQMQNRID

-29 EKGLKPFGYRYE
+29 EHGWRPFGRRFE
-41 FTHRSGDVKE
+41 WTHRSGDVKDQFE
-51 NFDALAEAETEV
+51 TLAETEAEV
-63 KLAGRVMAIRGHG
+63 KMAGRVMAIRGHG

-86 DGRIQVYV
+86 TGRMQLYA
-94 RKDVLGEENYALI
+94 RKDVLGEEDYSLV
-107 KMMDIGDTVGVT
+107 KMMDIGDTIGVT
-119 GTVFRTHMGE
+119 GIPFRTHMGE
-129 VSIKAAA
+129 ISIKVIKM
-136 LEMLS
+136 EMLS

-156 VETRYRQRY
+156 IETRYRQRY
-165 VDLIVNPDVRD
+165 VDLIVNPEVRD

-189 DVLDSHG
+189 EVLDSHD

-290 VVVKTAEKVLG
+290 VVVKTAMKVLG
-301 TTKINYEG
+301 TTKITYEG
-309 TEIELASP
+309 VEIELASP
-317 WKRISM
+317 WKRMSM
-323 IDAVKEYA
+323 IDAVKEYS

-349 ELNVEVEATWGIGK
+349 ELNVPVEPSFGIGK

-395 SNPENPEITDRFEAF
+395 SNPENPEITDRFEAY

-425 PIDQRERFLK
+425 PLDQRERFLK

-455 TALEYGLPPTGGL
+455 NALEYGLPPTGGL

-496 LKGEQQHVE
+496 LKGEARPVE
-505 AVPVQA
+505 LPEQIRA
-511 QEVAAPVAPVEPQEV
+511 EVAPAAVEE
-526 AAPVAPVEPE
+526 AKEE

-548 FEDTVDFDTFI
+548 FADFVDFETFS
-559 KSDFRAVKVL
+559 KSDFRAVKVK
-569 DCKAVPKSK
+569 DCIAVPKSK
-578 KLLQFTLNDGTGKER
+578 KLLQFTLDDGTGTDR
-593 TILSGIRAF
+593 TILSGIHAF
-602 YEPET
+602 YEPEE
-607 LIGKTLIAITN
+607 LLGKTLIAIVN
-618 LPPRAMM
+618 LPPRKMM
-625 GIESCGMLISAI
+625 GIESCGMLLSAI
-637 HSEEGEE
+637 HSEEGAE
-644 KLHLLMVDDHIPAG
+644 KLQLLQVDPHIPAG
-658 AKLR
+658 AKLY